1 MTASDYVFLD
11 NAISILGAT
20 TILTGGARGVDAQAA
35 AWATRRNIPVEAI
48 RPNWKKD
55 GDAAPCRANARLAEA
70 ADAIIAFPGAEGTAD
85 MMDQARHIGLPVHE
99 SPGRAV
105 ANLPTM
111 DARLRHLGPG
121 GCPAP

>member
-1 MTASDYVFLD
+1 MTASNYVFLD
-11 NAISILGAT
+11 NAVSILGAT

-35 AWATRRNIPVEAI
+35 AWATRRNIPVETI

-70 ADAIIAFPGAEGTAD
+70 AEAVIAFTGAEGTTD
-85 MMDQARHIGLPVHE
+85 MMDQARRIGLPVHE

-105 ANLPTM
+105 ANLPTV
-111 DARLRHLGPG
+111 DTRLRHLGPG
-121 GCPAP
+121 GGLAP